1 MSLTYFDQYVLK
13 MYDNICLLSLF
24 QVFSLFLD
32 ALIDLIQLQSRDL
45 NDWLYVL
52 LSRLI
57 NKLGGDMLGSIHAK
71 VQRTLD
77 VVRYIRRAI
86 CFIFSFISK
95 VVFCLSCEL
104 LIAFKV
110 DIILL

>member
-1 MSLTYFDQYVLK
+1 MIF
-13 MYDNICLLSLF
+13 LLSFF
-24 QVFSLFLD
+24 QVFSLFLE

-57 NKLGGDMLGSIHAK
+57 NKLGADILGSIQAK

-77 VVRYIRRAI
+77 VVR
-86 CFIFSFISK
+86 
-95 VVFCLSCEL
+95 
-104 LIAFKV
+104 
-110 DIILL
+110 